1 MARHR
6 SEIAHQT
13 AQRMHQH
20 RVSNAPVPVSAPAAI
35 SSHLP
40 PHNLHNADVL
50 ASPVPASAPPPAFVE
65 DISSSSAGLD
75 PRISDIRVLP
85 GSYPRTFAE
94 GQVAEVMLRL
104 KKPDHGVD
112 TRNLRAYAEDEDE
125 DPMASEFV
133 LDSDELFETARL
145 LEELART
152 TESATFRP
160 WPSKSVRIS

>member
-20 RVSNAPVPVSAPAAI
+20 RVSNAPVPVSASAAI

-40 PHNLHNADVL
+40 PHNLHNTDVL
-50 ASPVPASAPPPAFVE
+50 AAPVPANAPPPAFVE
-65 DISSSSAGLD
+65 DISSSSVRLD

-94 GQVAEVMLRL
+94 GQVAEVMSRL
-104 KKPDHGVD
+104 KKPEHGVD

-133 LDSDELFETARL
+133 LESDELFETVTIAYGLGRV
-145 LEELART
+145 T
-152 TESATFRP
+152 C
-160 WPSKSVRIS
+160 